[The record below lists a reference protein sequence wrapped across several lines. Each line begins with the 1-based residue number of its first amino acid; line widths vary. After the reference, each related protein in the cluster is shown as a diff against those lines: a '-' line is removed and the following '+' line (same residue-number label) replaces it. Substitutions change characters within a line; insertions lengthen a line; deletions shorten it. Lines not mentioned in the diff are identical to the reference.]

1 MGVQNG
7 TRNGRY
13 SVLRNFAGS
22 LNVFEVYNVVD
33 ERTEPDSVLEFVVGS
48 SATKILVDWSP
59 IVQ

>member
-1 MGVQNG
+1 M
-7 TRNGRY
+7 
-13 SVLRNFAGS
+13 LRNFAGS